1 VPIIY
6 GVFYDYLGYIA
17 RFYLKNESIMAMV
30 AYHYNS
36 SYSRVEISIIMAVCQ
51 SRKIVQETIS
61 QKYSRQN
68 RAGRVAQEVQSLFS
82 KYEFQSSNSAQQKQF
97 KKR

>member
-36 SYSRVEISIIMAVCQ
+36 SYSRVEISVIMAVCQ
-51 SRKIVQETIS
+51 SRKIVQETIA
-61 QKYSRQN
+61 QKYSRQ
-68 RAGRVAQEVQSLFS
+68 
-82 KYEFQSSNSAQQKQF
+82 K
-97 KKR
+97 

>member
-1 VPIIY
+1 
-6 GVFYDYLGYIA
+6 
-17 RFYLKNESIMAMV
+17 MV

-36 SYSRVEISIIMAVCQ
+36 SYSRVEISVIMAVCQ
-51 SRKIVQETIS
+51 SRKIVQETIA
-61 QKYSRQN
+61 QKYFRQK
-68 RAGRVAQEVQSLFS
+68 RAARVVQEIQSLFS